1 MPVTDLATV
10 QTTIPAEIEADALAS
25 IAQHAAAAR
34 GAYAKNTER
43 ALRADVAIFTAW
55 CSEAGHAALPASA
68 ETIAGFID
76 AMAGIKAPATVRR
89 YVSSVATFHHA
100 AGVANPCATLAV
112 KLALKRMHRERGRA
126 QAQAAPVNDVLV
138 ARMLAAAGD
147 TLRHRRNGALLAVA
161 YSTLCRRSELV
172 ALRHEDLQIDADGF
186 GTITLRRSKTD
197 QEGVGEVA
205 PIAADA
211 MRHLSAWIQAA
222 GIADGPLFR
231 AVLKGGRVGEARIF
245 KAMAQAAHLTLE
257 EIARISGHSTRV
269 GAAQDMVRYG
279 VDLVGAMQAGR
290 WKTSAMVAR
299 YSARLLAK
307 RGGMAQ
313 IADRRVQF

>member
-1 MPVTDLATV
+1 MTPEPTRRLLCDRTMRLYGDCDGPTIDYLRAQGKTWDQIIEFGRPSRTNADGRRHFMPVTDLATV

-138 ARMLAAAGD
+138 AGMLAAAGD
-147 TLRHRRNGALLAVA
+147 TLAIAATAHCSPSLINPLPPLGTGRPAPRGSADRR
-161 YSTLCRRSELV
+161 RR
-172 ALRHEDLQIDADGF
+172 LRP
-186 GTITLRRSKTD
+186 ITLRRSKTD

-205 PIAADA
+205 PIPPTPC
-211 MRHLSAWIQAA
+211 
-222 GIADGPLFR
+222 GICRPGSRLP
-231 AVLKGGRVGEARIF
+231 VSPTGRCFAPC
-245 KAMAQAAHLTLE
+245 
-257 EIARISGHSTRV
+257 
-269 GAAQDMVRYG
+269 
-279 VDLVGAMQAGR
+279 
-290 WKTSAMVAR
+290 
-299 YSARLLAK
+299 
-307 RGGMAQ
+307 
-313 IADRRVQF
+313 